1 MFSCNDSLR
10 SFGPDFFVFELDFR
24 ELSLVL
30 PTVLEV
36 TFWVFLSAG
45 WDNLLLPLLSVALV
59 VLAPTPFGLDSEED
73 LPLDW
78 DSETDLFTFDLT
90 MIFSVCDILH
100 SLRAK

>member
-1 MFSCNDSLR
+1 
-10 SFGPDFFVFELDFR
+10 
-24 ELSLVL
+24 
-30 PTVLEV
+30 
-36 TFWVFLSAG
+36 
-45 WDNLLLPLLSVALV
+45 
-59 VLAPTPFGLDSEED
+59 LAPPPLGLDSEED